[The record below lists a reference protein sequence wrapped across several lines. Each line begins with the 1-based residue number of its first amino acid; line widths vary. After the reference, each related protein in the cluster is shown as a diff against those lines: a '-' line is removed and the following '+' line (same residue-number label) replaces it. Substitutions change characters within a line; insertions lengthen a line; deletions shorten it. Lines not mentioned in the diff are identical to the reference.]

1 MNGFELREKIET
13 AKRQLKELDRQ
24 IQKSA
29 IVHVSK
35 ATLAL
40 PGTKHP
46 NIPIADLYGRRRAHV
61 ENLAKLEVLQEKHNV
76 STMLTLKEDPHGAP
90 AGTEHSLA
98 EIIKLKGV
106 VQAQRDMIHGSI
118 LSTEQMEQW
127 QARARNEDASVA
139 CLAYSTDDVNTLVL
153 MRDGLDDLGTQIK
166 SLIAQGNMRVV
177 RE

>member
-46 NIPIADLYGRRRAHV
+46 NKAL
-61 ENLAKLEVLQEKHNV
+61 
-76 STMLTLKEDPHGAP
+76 
-90 AGTEHSLA
+90 
-98 EIIKLKGV
+98 
-106 VQAQRDMIHGSI
+106 I
-118 LSTEQMEQW
+118 LFS
-127 QARARNEDASVA
+127 N
-139 CLAYSTDDVNTLVL
+139 
-153 MRDGLDDLGTQIK
+153 K
-166 SLIAQGNMRVV
+166 
-177 RE
+177 